1 MCLQELA
8 GLFDSQPIPRVLKK
22 KKGLKQVSME
32 DTPRVEKALP
42 SDSDSN
48 GSKL

>member
-8 GLFDSQPIPRVLKK
+8 GLFDSQPIPWVLKTR
-22 KKGLKQVSME
+22 LNQVSME
-32 DTPRVEKALP
+32 DTPRGEKVLL
-42 SDSDSN
+42 SNSDSN

>member
-22 KKGLKQVSME
+22 KRLKQVSME